1 MSADLIQC
9 MEFRG
14 QRAQPLR
21 NVPIYTAAIVW
32 VQRGGKQLKWRD
44 SSLHFGADSWL
55 LVPANQRLTFI
66 NQPENGQF
74 RSRVMALLEMPEPG
88 LLQDVPQPWQQP
100 YFEPDTALK
109 FGFETL
115 LQADQQGLSHAV
127 LRHYLQGF
135 YQQLQEAGVLHQ
147 LFPAAQLSLSE
158 QLCRYFAADPAAEHN
173 QLQICRHFGLSKATL
188 IRKLAQEGSQFR
200 ALLTDVRMSY
210 ALAIM
215 QGGKL
220 NQLELALR
228 CGYQSERRF
237 AEGFRAQF
245 GLTPAAY
252 QRTLEQK
259 DRPLVC

>member
-1 MSADLIQC
+1 MSADLVQC

-32 VQRGGKQLKWRD
+32 VQRGEKQLKWRD
-44 SSLHFGADSWL
+44 NSLHFGADSWL

-66 NQPENGQF
+66 NQPDNGQF
-74 RSRVMALLEMPEPG
+74 RSRVLALLQVPDEG
-88 LLQDVPQPWQQP
+88 LLQQKPQPWQQP
-100 YFEPDTALK
+100 RFEPDMALR
-109 FGFETL
+109 FGFETV
-115 LQADQQGLSHAV
+115 LQAQQKKLSPAV
-127 LRHYLQGF
+127 IHHYLQGF

-173 QLQICRHFGLSKATL
+173 QLQICQHFGLSKATL
-188 IRKLAQEGSQFR
+188 TRKLAQESTQFR
-200 ALLTDVRMSY
+200 ALLADVRMSY
-210 ALAIM
+210 ALAVM
-215 QGGKL
+215 QGETL
-220 NQLELALR
+220 SQLELALR

-237 AEGFRAQF
+237 AERFRAQF

-252 QRTLEQK
+252 QRTLE
-259 DRPLVC
+259 